1 MTDPY
6 RRKDDYRFGVIHPG
20 QWIRDMHIRI
30 TLDNWRRWRQKHQ
43 RAVLRAAAI
52 TLAVIVAGG
61 YLVVMPMLAWISSGF
76 GLAVSGRIPL
86 PHYHSRAE

>member
-1 MTDPY
+1 MGF
-6 RRKDDYRFGVIHPG
+6 RRKDDYRFGVIPPG
-20 QWIRDMHIRI
+20 PWIRDMHIRI
-30 TLDNWRRWRQKHQ
+30 TLDNWRRWRRQHQ
-43 RAVLRAAAI
+43 WAVLRAVAI
-52 TLAVIVAGG
+52 TLSVLVAGA